1 MGNGSVTAIELNGV
15 WKRYLLGQART
26 AGDVIRGLLGRR
38 NERGKLWALQDVS
51 FAVEPGETLGIIGRN
66 GAGKTTILK
75 LLSRITRATKGE
87 VKTRGRLACLI
98 NLGAGFHPEL
108 TGRENIYLN
117 GVILGMARKEI
128 DRKLGEIVAFA
139 ELEEFIDTPVKRY
152 SSGMYARLGFAVA
165 AHVDPD
171 ILLVDEVLS
180 VGDIGFR
187 DKSYQRMLGFRDSGT
202 ALVFVSH
209 NMAAVTQ
216 MCDRVIWLDQ
226 GEIRMHGNSDEVARA
241 YLNDFDREL
250 LESSLDQYRLESGG
264 TGEIVVE
271 RVTVHG
277 SDGTK
282 RDAFRRGED
291 VVVRLHYYARQAV
304 TSPMFMVYVL
314 GRSGALFSGNMLF
327 DGLQPEQLE
336 AGRGIM
342 ECRFKKVNLLPAV
355 YHIAVQIKHH
365 VAADYFRLRTMGAF
379 RVDSLPADY
388 GFHNDLAL
396 TLGRGA
402 LCVVP
407 YQWVLYEG
415 GHSRTLGGINL
426 DDQADATLAITGE
439 ARER

>member
-1 MGNGSVTAIELNGV
+1 MGDGCVAAIEMEGV
-15 WKRYLLGQART
+15 WKRYLLGQARS
-26 AGDVIRGLLGRR
+26 ASGVIKGLLGRR
-38 NERGKLWALQDVS
+38 NERDSLWALQDVS
-51 FAVEPGETLGIIGRN
+51 LAMEPGETLGIIGRN

-75 LLSRITRATKGE
+75 MLSRVTRPTKGE
-87 VKTRGRLACLI
+87 VKTHGRLACLI
-98 NLGAGFHPEL
+98 SLGAGFHPEL

-117 GVILGMARKEI
+117 GVILGLTRKEI
-128 DRKLGEIVAFA
+128 GRRLDEIIAFA
-139 ELEEFIDTPVKRY
+139 DLEEFIDTPVKRY

-216 MCDRVIWLDQ
+216 MCERVVWLEQ
-226 GEIRMHGNSDEVARA
+226 GQVCMDGAADEVVRA

-250 LESSLDQYRLESGG
+250 LESSLEEYRLESGG
-264 TGEIVVE
+264 SGEIVVA

-277 SDGTK
+277 SDGTE

-291 VVVRLHYYARQAV
+291 VAVRLHYHAREAV
-304 TSPMFMVYVL
+304 TSPMFMVYVV
-314 GRSGALFSGNMLF
+314 GQSGSLFSGNMVF
-327 DGLQPEQLE
+327 DGLQPEQLG

-342 ECRFKKVNLLPAV
+342 ECRFKEVSLLPAV
-355 YHIAVQIKHH
+355 YRIAVQIKHH
-365 VAADYFRLRTMGAF
+365 VGADYFRRRVMGGF
-379 RVDSLPADY
+379 RVDSQPADY

-396 TLGRGA
+396 TLGRGG

-407 YQWVLYEG
+407 YEWVLYEG
-415 GHSRTLGGINL
+415 EHSRTLGGISLAGDTNAAL
-426 DDQADATLAITGE
+426 TSAGDAKAK
-439 ARER
+439 